1 MQVHKHD
8 DLYLICTKWLY
19 KSMVLVRKLEDGELS
34 DKVLS
39 WRAAI
44 KQVTWQ
50 LLIISNVLFSV
61 YVAQQS

>member
-1 MQVHKHD
+1 MQVHKRD
-8 DLYLICTKWLY
+8 DLHLICTKWLY
-19 KSMVLVRKLEDGELS
+19 KSMVLVRKLEDGESS

-50 LLIISNVLFSV
+50 LLSNVLFSV